1 MALNPW
7 SKRSLIIAAAIC
19 LTGGFLVGSSSSQ
32 QAIRRVSDES
42 DVPVARRPKEGPEI
56 GRYQMVGGPGGK
68 IIFDTLTARF
78 WQEANYSETGESRWI
93 EHAAPWTKRP
103 Q

>member
-19 LTGGFLVGSSSSQ
+19 LTGGFLIGSSSSQ
-32 QAIRRVSDES
+32 DVRRRADES
-42 DVPVARRPKEGPEI
+42 DVAAPSRRKEGPEI
-56 GRYQMVGGPGGK
+56 GRYQMVGGPGAK
-68 IIFDTLTARF
+68 IIFDTVTARY

-93 EHAAPWTKRP
+93 EHAAPWTKR
-103 Q
+103 QQ